1 MLAIPL
7 SLIPVCEASNAP
19 EQQRDRERY
28 TNTVNQCDSSFVYE
42 PRCWAEL
49 NCKQINLKL
58 WMALLIQ
65 TSVSCG
71 SHNLL
76 QCSLLA
82 FPWPKLFKI
91 SEVLSTP
98 VVETAQQ
105 QLHFFKGLR
114 RNQSVLVNFYR
125 STVVL
130 HMPLLCCMPAVQW
143 LKRKDCRGWWGQLV
157 SGWDYK
163 PLMSPLTD
171 LVNWK
176 GRNLRRFLICGSL
189 ITDFNRS
196 QVVQSG
202 ARPVDGLWVG
212 RIAIVCQWTVYVF
225 NSLSLGKVEV
235 LYNPLGGAWSL
246 STPLSASSAAV

>member
-1 MLAIPL
+1 MLQ
-7 SLIPVCEASNAP
+7 SNSGT
-19 EQQRDRERY
+19 EKGTY
-28 TNTVNQCDSSFVYE
+28 TVNQCDSSFVYE

-49 NCKQINLKL
+49 NCKQINLKP

-82 FPWPKLFKI
+82 FPWPKPFKI
-91 SEVLSTP
+91 SHLWGSFNPCCGDGPAAAALFQGFKEESVGAGELLPFYSCSTHAITVLY
-98 VVETAQQ
+98 A
-105 QLHFFKGLR
+105 
-114 RNQSVLVNFYR
+114 
-125 STVVL
+125 
-130 HMPLLCCMPAVQW
+130 
-143 LKRKDCRGWWGQLV
+143 
-157 SGWDYK
+157 GWDYK

-171 LVNWK
+171 LVTWK

-189 ITDFNRS
+189 ITDFTRS

-202 ARPVDGLWVG
+202 TRPVDGLWVG

-235 LYNPLGGAWSL
+235 LYKPLGGAWSL